1 MSQDCV
7 KISVRNLVEFMLRS
21 GNIEAGTG
29 YTDVDTMQE
38 GGRLHRKIQ
47 KKMGSF
53 YTPEVSLQTEVPL
66 QDEAGEFV
74 LVVEG
79 RADGV
84 MKLAPYE
91 PREVMWESSIEPVQS
106 NFLINISGEYK
117 KETSLL
123 GESEQSKEG
132 MVLLGESE
140 QSKKRTPLFGMSGE
154 YETPVVIDEIK
165 TTYRNVSLFQEAA
178 PLHLA
183 QAKCYA
189 YIYAMQENLTEI
201 SVQITYCNV
210 ETEAMRYF
218 VTVFQTEQLKQWF
231 NVLIQGYAKWVL
243 WERAWRRMRN
253 ASIKALEFPFAY
265 RTGQKELVTGVYRTL
280 IRGRKVF
287 IEAPT
292 GVGKTISTVFP
303 AVKAVGE
310 EKLEKLFYLTAKT
323 IARTVAEDT
332 FRLLLAHGLK
342 YKVVTLTAKEK
353 ICVLGK
359 PECNPLVCERAKG
372 HFDRVNDAV
381 FDLLTHEEAITRE
394 LIETYAEKH
403 QVCPFEMCL
412 DVTNWA
418 DAVICDY
425 NYVFDPSA
433 SLKRFFA
440 GEKKQPFAFLIDE
453 AHNLVERAKEMYSAV
468 LRKEDFLAVKKIV
481 KEKQAGVTKKNES
494 YHAERGKTAKSD
506 AVRVGF
512 IKKLETCNTELLRLK
527 RECEQFK
534 VLEEAENFT
543 LCLLRL
549 VPVYEEYLQEF
560 TLLPEEKDAIWNLYF
575 EIRHFMAMHDS
586 MGEDYT
592 IYTSYEED
600 GSFFLKLQCMNPAQK
615 IKDCVEKGRSS
626 VFFSATLLPIRYYK
640 EQLSGDEDDYAIY
653 VPSPF
658 AKENRKILLGT
669 DVSTRYTRRSEGE
682 YRRIVAYIK
691 AFVQE
696 KTGNYMVFFSSYQM
710 LTDVARLAKEELP
723 NLLLQKN
730 AMTEEEK
737 EAFLEEFVQEPQ
749 TTKIGFCVLG
759 GIFGEGI
766 DLKGDRL
773 IGAVIVGTGL
783 PLVCKERELFRE
795 YYEQRNGQGFA
806 YAYLYQGMNKV
817 LQAAGRVIRTVEDK
831 GVVLLLEERFGQRQ
845 YQELFPREWFP
856 HETVTLHT
864 LPEKLK
870 QFWKTSH

>member
-7 KISVRNLVEFMLRS
+7 KISVRNLVEFILRS

-38 GGRLHRKIQ
+38 GARMHRKIQ

-53 YTPEVSLQTEVPL
+53 YIPEVSLQTEVPL
-66 QDEAGEFV
+66 QDEAGAFV

-91 PREVMWESSIEPVQS
+91 PKEIILEKSMEVSQE
-106 NFLINISGEYK
+106 K
-117 KETSLL
+117 SLL
-123 GESEQSKEG
+123 DVLEDYKEEKTPFGE
-132 MVLLGESE
+132 
-140 QSKKRTPLFGMSGE
+140 TGE
-154 YETPVVIDEIK
+154 YETAIVIDEIK
-165 TTYRNVSLFQEAA
+165 TTYRNVSQFQEAA

-189 YIYAMQENLTEI
+189 YMYAIKEKLEAI

-218 VTVFQTEQLKQWF
+218 VTVFRAEELQQWF
-231 NVLIQGYAKWVL
+231 DTLVQKYAKWVL
-243 WERAWRRMRN
+243 WERAWHRTRN
-253 ASIKALEFPFAY
+253 ASAKALEFPFAY
-265 RTGQKELVTGVYRTL
+265 REGQKELVTGVYRTL
-280 IRGRKVF
+280 IREKKLF

-292 GVGKTISTVFP
+292 GVGKTVSTVFP

-310 EKLEKLFYLTAKT
+310 GKLEKLFYLTAKT

-332 FRLLLAHGLK
+332 FGLLLSYGLK

-353 ICVLGK
+353 ICVLDK
-359 PECNPLVCERAKG
+359 PECNPVACVRAKG
-372 HFDRVNDAV
+372 HYDRVNDAV

-394 LIETYAEKH
+394 LIELYAEKH

-412 DVTNWA
+412 DVTNWV

-453 AHNLVERAKEMYSAV
+453 AHNLGERAKEMYSAV
-468 LRKEDFLAVKKIV
+468 LRKEDFLAVKKLV
-481 KEKQAGVTKKNES
+481 K
-494 YHAERGKTAKSD
+494 GKHTAF
-506 AVRVGF
+506 A
-512 IKKLETCNTELLRLK
+512 KKLEACNAELLHLK
-527 RECEQFK
+527 RVCEEFE
-534 VLEEAENFT
+534 VLTEANNVIR
-543 LCLLRL
+543 CLLRL
-549 VPVYEEYLQEF
+549 VTIYEEYLQEF
-560 TLLPEEKDAIWNLYF
+560 TLLPEEKEVIWNLYF

-586 MGEDYT
+586 MGDDYT

-600 GSFFLKLQCMNPAQK
+600 GSFFIKLQCMNPANK
-615 IKDCVEKGRSS
+615 IKECVEKGKSA

-640 EQLSGDEDDYAIY
+640 EQLGGAEEDYAVY
-653 VPSPF
+653 APSPF

-669 DVSTRYTRRSEGE
+669 DVSTRYTRRGKEE

-691 AFVQE
+691 AFTQE

-710 LTDVARLAKEELP
+710 LTDVAALAKEEIP

-737 EAFLEEFVQEPQ
+737 EAFLAEFVQNPH

-783 PLVCKERELFRE
+783 PLVCKERELFRD

-817 LQAAGRVIRTVEDK
+817 LQAAGRVIRTIEDK
-831 GVVLLLEERFGQRQ
+831 GAILLLEERFGLRQ

-856 HETVTLHT
+856 YETVTLYT
-864 LPEKLK
+864 LSEKLK
-870 QFWKTSH
+870 YFWETSH

>member
-1 MSQDCV
+1 MTQDCV

-38 GGRLHRKIQ
+38 GARLHRKIQ
-47 KKMGSF
+47 KRMGSF
-53 YTPEVSLQTEVPL
+53 YTPEVALQKEILL
-66 QDEAGEFV
+66 QDEAGEFA

-91 PREVMWESSIEPVQS
+91 KRETSWEEAAVPAEGSLFGV
-106 NFLINISGEYK
+106 SGEYQ
-117 KETSLL
+117 TA
-123 GESEQSKEG
+123 
-132 MVLLGESE
+132 
-140 QSKKRTPLFGMSGE
+140 
-154 YETPVVIDEIK
+154 VVIDEIK
-165 TTYRNVSLFQEAA
+165 TTYRNVSLFREAA

-189 YIYAMQENLTEI
+189 YMYATKENLSAI

-210 ETEAMRYF
+210 ETEAMQYF
-218 VTVFQTEQLKQWF
+218 VTVFLQQELTEWF
-231 NVLIQGYAKWVL
+231 EALVQGYAKWVL
-243 WERAWRRMRN
+243 WQRAWRTARN
-253 ASIKALEFPFAY
+253 ASVKALEFPFPY
-265 RTGQKELVTGVYRTL
+265 REGQKELVTGVYRTL
-280 IRGRKVF
+280 IREKKVF

-292 GVGKTISTVFP
+292 GVGKTVSTVFP

-310 EKLEKLFYLTAKT
+310 EKMEKLFYLTAKT

-332 FRLLLAHGLK
+332 FSLLLAHGLK

-359 PECNPLVCERAKG
+359 PECNPLACERARG
-372 HFDRVNDAV
+372 HYDRVNDAV

-394 LIETYAEKH
+394 LIEVYAEKH

-412 DVTNWA
+412 DVTNWV

-453 AHNLVERAKEMYSAV
+453 SHNLVERAKEMYSAI
-468 LRKEDFLAVKKIV
+468 LRKEDFLAVKRFAKG
-481 KEKQAGVTKKNES
+481 KHAGFV
-494 YHAERGKTAKSD
+494 
-506 AVRVGF
+506 
-512 IKKLETCNTELLRLK
+512 KKLEACNAELLRLK
-527 RECEQFK
+527 RECEEFE
-534 VLEEAENFT
+534 VLTEAGNFI

-549 VPVYEEYLQEF
+549 VPVYEEYLQE
-560 TLLPEEKDAIWNLYF
+560 TELVPEEKDTIWNLYF
-575 EIRHFMAMHDS
+575 EVRHFMAMYDG

-600 GSFFLKLQCMNPAQK
+600 GSFFIKLQCMNPAKK
-615 IKDCVEKGRSS
+615 ISECVEKGKSA

-640 EQLSGDEDDYAIY
+640 EQLGGGEEDYAVY
-653 VPSPF
+653 APSPF
-658 AKENRKILLGT
+658 AKENRKILLAA

-691 AFVQE
+691 AFTQQ

-710 LTDVARLAKEELP
+710 LWDVAELAKEELP

-737 EAFLEEFVQEPQ
+737 EEFLATFSEHPQ
-749 TTKIGFCVLG
+749 TTTIGFCVLG

-783 PLVCKERELFRE
+783 PLVCRERELFRE
-795 YYEQRNGQGFA
+795 YYDRMNGQGFA

-831 GVVLLLEERFGQRQ
+831 GAVLLLEERFRQKQ

-856 HETVTLHT
+856 HETVTLKT
-864 LPEKLK
+864 LPEQLK
-870 QFWKTSH
+870 NFWETGY

>member
-21 GNIEAGTG
+21 GNIEAGMG

-38 GGRLHRKIQ
+38 GARLHRKIQ
-47 KKMGSF
+47 KRMGSF
-53 YTPEVSLQTEVPL
+53 YTPEVTLQTEVPL
-66 QDEAGEFV
+66 QDEAGEFG

-79 RADGV
+79 RADGI
-84 MKLAPYE
+84 MKLAP
-91 PREVMWESSIEPVQS
+91 
-106 NFLINISGEYK
+106 
-117 KETSLL
+117 
-123 GESEQSKEG
+123 
-132 MVLLGESE
+132 
-140 QSKKRTPLFGMSGE
+140 GE
-154 YETPVVIDEIK
+154 YETAVVIDEIK

-189 YIYAMQENLTEI
+189 YLYAMQENLTKI

-218 VTVFQTEQLKQWF
+218 VTVFQAEQLKQWF
-231 NVLIQGYAKWVL
+231 DTLVQGYAKWVL
-243 WERAWRRMRN
+243 WERAWRRTRN
-253 ASIKALEFPFAY
+253 ASIKALEFPFPY
-265 RTGQKELVTGVYRTL
+265 RPGQKELVTGVYRTL
-280 IRGRKVF
+280 IREKKVF

-332 FRLLLAHGLK
+332 FGILLAHGLK

-359 PECNPLVCERAKG
+359 PECNPLACERAKG
-372 HFDRVNDAV
+372 HYDRVNDAV

-394 LIETYAEKH
+394 LIEAYAKKH

-453 AHNLVERAKEMYSAV
+453 AHNLVERAKEMYSAI
-468 LRKEDFLAVKKIV
+468 LRKEDFLAVKKFV
-481 KEKQAGVTKKNES
+481 KEKKTGTTKN
-494 YHAERGKTAKSD
+494 YYAERGKTAKSD
-506 AVRVGF
+506 AINVGF
-512 IKKLETCNTELLRLK
+512 MKKLEACNAELLRLK
-527 RECEQFK
+527 RQCEEFE
-534 VLEEAENFT
+534 VLTEANN
-543 LCLLRL
+543 LIVSLLRL
-549 VPVYEEYLQEF
+549 VPVYEEYLQEV
-560 TLLPEEKDAIWNLYF
+560 TLLPEEKDTIWNLYF
-575 EIRHFMAMHDS
+575 AIRHFMAMHDS
-586 MGEDYT
+586 MEDDYT

-600 GSFFLKLQCMNPAQK
+600 GSFFMKLQCMNPAQK
-615 IKDCVEKGRSS
+615 IKDCVEKGKSA

-640 EQLSGDEDDYAIY
+640 EQLGGEEEDYAVY
-653 VPSPF
+653 APSPF
-658 AKENRKILLGT
+658 EKQNRKILLGM

-691 AFVQE
+691 AFTHE

-710 LTDVARLAKEELP
+710 LMDVAVFAQEECS

-737 EAFLEEFVQEPQ
+737 EAFLAEFVENPQ

-817 LQAAGRVIRTVEDK
+817 LQAAGRVIRTVEDR
-831 GVVLLLEERFGQRQ
+831 GAVLLLEERFGQRQ

-856 HETVTLHT
+856 YEMVNLQTLS
-864 LPEKLK
+864 EKLK
-870 QFWKTSH
+870 CFWETSH